1 MKKTILTTLI
11 ALAITIGAS
20 AQTFTVVSTYNAPAE
35 GADLELGAITDNLGV
50 MVDVANNCMLGLVKN
65 GEEYDILGRYAYSD
79 NIYVSVQAPTEE
91 MMDNLSIGLGY
102 SLKVWNALYVEPNYT
117 MNVSED
123 ELGERNGSFNLGLAY
138 RF

>member
-50 MVDVANNCMLGLVKN
+50 MVSVANNCMFGMVKN
-65 GEEYDILGRYAYSD
+65 GEEYDLISRYNYSD
-79 NIYVSVQAPTEE
+79 NVYVSLQAPTEE
-91 MMDNLSIGLGY
+91 TLDNLSLGLGY
-102 SLKVWNALYVEPNYT
+102 SFDVWKGLTIEPNYT
-117 MNVSED
+117 MNLNED